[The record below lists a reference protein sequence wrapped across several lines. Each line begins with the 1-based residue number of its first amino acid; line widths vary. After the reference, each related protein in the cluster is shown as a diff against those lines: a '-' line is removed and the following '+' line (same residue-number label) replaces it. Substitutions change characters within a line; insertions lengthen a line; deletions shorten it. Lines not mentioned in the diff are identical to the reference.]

1 MNNYQI
7 RFFANSWSDR
17 VRKVIAVVP
26 GRLLTFTDLLQETSC
41 PFTYL
46 FIESPLIT
54 TSFFAVEL
62 FADCPLIKLQLS
74 SLSLCTVV
82 LSFYL
87 EEVVYILVLSLVL
100 LVVHLLG
107 LHLLQ
112 GL

>member
-17 VRKVIAVVP
+17 VRKVIAVAL
-26 GRLLTFTDLLQETSC
+26 GLLTFTDLLQETSC

-62 FADCPLIKLQLS
+62 FADCPLIKLLLS